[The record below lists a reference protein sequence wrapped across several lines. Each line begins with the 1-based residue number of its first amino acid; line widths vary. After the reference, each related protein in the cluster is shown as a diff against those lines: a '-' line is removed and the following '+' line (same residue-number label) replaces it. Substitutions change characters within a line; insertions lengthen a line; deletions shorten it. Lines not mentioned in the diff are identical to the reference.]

1 MKLSQTPQTKVSR
14 MDETFSTDIHN
25 MCYSRVNILTNEVE
39 KLTDVLGTASQ
50 EMEVLKEQNRDLQNQ
65 LTEMEHSNQIV
76 NQEFDNICERLKQK
90 SIEAEEYAFQVQ
102 KLTLQKQEITQNLNK
117 VLNELEQINQ
127 VIDIKDQEIQSG
139 KQQFIAKTE
148 ELQQSL
154 QQTYHLDQAL
164 KVVKEEK
171 LKYIYEY
178 QQLQKLVEEQQQQI
192 KELNE
197 YRIGYETLKVDLNIL
212 RVNYTNL
219 LNQKLEEKKELEAQ
233 IDVLRDMHS
242 YTIEDG
248 QLKFADQIKQEIES
262 FKQLYD
268 EQYKFERMT
277 YESTLDQLKNQVATL
292 SMQLQ
297 NAEIL
302 VSTHKQNLMNQAQ
315 LSMFEKSNQV
325 SELKAQ
331 NYVLQ
336 ESLITA
342 NRELNEL
349 KQQMENGNIIRFD
362 EDVRRQIEY
371 KLDLCQQLQKDKE
384 ELNKEN
390 QQLKR
395 ENKLLKENNEL
406 MQQQLSQQQSNI
418 SQLPQSLLLSQI
430 SPSGIS
436 PGQKIN
442 DSEKIKYLLKAVD
455 QLQNAIKDRDQE
467 ITKLSQMASTN
478 VGLSSLINKPNS
490 RMRFYHLNSDD
501 LNSFDK
507 QL

>member
-14 MDETFSTDIHN
+14 MDDSFSTDIHS
-25 MCYSRVNILTNEVE
+25 MCYSRVNILTSEVE

-50 EMEVLKEQNRDLQNQ
+50 EMEVLKEQNHELQNQ
-65 LTEMEHSNQIV
+65 LTEMDHSNQII
-76 NQEFDNICERLKQK
+76 NQEFDNVCERLKQK

-102 KLTLQKQEITQNLNK
+102 KLALQKQELTQNLNK

-127 VIDIKDQEIQSG
+127 VIDIKDQEIQTG

-178 QQLQKLVEEQQQQI
+178 QQLQKLAEEQQQQI

-197 YRIGYETLKVDLNIL
+197 YRIAYETLKVDLNIL

-219 LNQKLEEKKELEAQ
+219 LNKKLEEKKELEAQ
-233 IDVLRDMHS
+233 IDVLRDMHT
-242 YTIEDG
+242 YTIEDA
-248 QLKFADQIKQEIES
+248 QLKYADQIKQEIEQ

-277 YESTLDQLKNQVATL
+277 YESALDQLKNQVGTL

-302 VSTHKQNLMNQAQ
+302 VNTHKQNLMNQAQ

-336 ESLITA
+336 DSLRAA

-362 EDVRRQIEY
+362 DEVRRQIEY
-371 KLDLCQQLQKDKE
+371 KLDLCQQLQQDKE
-384 ELNKEN
+384 ELLKEN
-390 QQLKR
+390 EQLRR
-395 ENKLLKENNEL
+395 ENKLLKENNDL
-406 MQQQLSQQQSNI
+406 IQQKISQQSSNI
-418 SQLPQSLLLSQI
+418 SQLPQSVLVSQI

-436 PGQKIN
+436 PGFKIN
-442 DSEKIKYLLKAVD
+442 ESEKIKYLLKTVD
-455 QLQNAIKDRDQE
+455 QLQNAIKNRDQE

-478 VGLSSLINKPNS
+478 VGLSSLINKQHSGVRYDN
-490 RMRFYHLNSDD
+490 LNSE
-501 LNSFDK
+501 NINAFDK

>member
-1 MKLSQTPQTKVSR
+1 MKLNLTPQTKVSR
-14 MDETFSTDIHN
+14 MDDTFSTDIHN

-39 KLTDVLGTASQ
+39 KLTDVLGTTSQ
-50 EMEVLKEQNRDLQNQ
+50 EMEILKEHNLDLQNQ
-65 LTEMEHSNQIV
+65 LTEMEQSNQII

-90 SIEAEEYAFQVQ
+90 SIEVEEYAFQVQ
-102 KLTLQKQEITQNLNK
+102 KLTLQKQELTQNLNK

-171 LKYIYEY
+171 LQYIYEY

-197 YRIGYETLKVDLNIL
+197 FRITYETLKVDLNIL

-242 YTIEDG
+242 YTIEDA
-248 QLKFADQIKQEIES
+248 QLKYADQIKQEIES

-277 YESTLDQLKNQVATL
+277 YESTLDQLKNQIGTL

-302 VSTHKQNLMNQAQ
+302 INTHKQNLMNQTQ
-315 LSMFEKSNQV
+315 LSLFEKSNQV

-336 ESLITA
+336 ESLIKA

-362 EDVRRQIEY
+362 EDVRKQIEY
-371 KLDLCQQLQKDKE
+371 KLDLCQKLQKDKE

-390 QQLKR
+390 EQLKR
-395 ENKLLKENNEL
+395 ENRLLKENNQL
-406 MQQQLSQQQSNI
+406 MQQKMSQQQSNI
-418 SQLPQSLLLSQI
+418 SQLPQSVQISQI
-430 SPSGIS
+430 SPSGIQY
-436 PGQKIN
+436 GQKIN

-478 VGLSSLINKPNS
+478 VGLSSLLNKPNS
-490 RMRFYHLNSDD
+490 RVGYYNLNSEDI
-501 LNSFDK
+501 NSF
-507 QL
+507 